1 MAPWRKKVKD
11 ERAKYA
17 GSSAYVPSTDVFPAV
32 SAGGAPDASG
42 DSNWESSPDA
52 PRENAADAPFN
63 AFSGYFPD
71 TPPDTSAYS
80 RDHYGTGG
88 AKRAGYSAKSSGH
101 SNLDAYRASIDH
113 SADTAQ
119 HQSAFASEAGV
130 AGAVGNS
137 HLGVVDAASA
147 MGSSHSSYAGAA
159 GAMGGAYA
167 GKSNGAA
174 TTNAPNPDAIGS
186 TSVMPDLQ
194 HQASDAGA
202 HMPAAA
208 VVAVAAASG
217 DQHAASHESDA
228 PEHAVN
234 AGGNPPLDLTSAEVY
249 TEISRVR
256 KRRRTIKRVL
266 IGVGCFIL
274 ALVLAGGA
282 YALWFMNSLDS
293 ALAPDK
299 ETMSKLDE
307 VLVPAASGEPF
318 YLLLLGS
325 DSREGSWSWTHA
337 ERGDNE
343 RADVIIL
350 TRVDPRNKK
359 LTLLSIPRDTPHK
372 KADGTYEKIN
382 ETYNTDGASGTV
394 KAVADLTGANIS
406 HYAEVHISGLEAVVD
421 LLGGVE
427 VDVPIELSY
436 KTTDNVPITI
446 EPGKQTLNGQ
456 EAQIFARA
464 RHEYES
470 EQDVHRQ
477 DAVRQLLIA
486 IINKTLNRP
495 VTQIPDV
502 VLKEASYIDTDIRS
516 GDIVGR
522 ANAFSGGGSM
532 TVYTGTGPTDG
543 DINPLADDQWRCFL
557 NPEGW
562 KKIMGVVGEG
572 KNPKGVDVNKTA
584 ITWEEV
590 AAETGQKPKSQLS
603 ESSESSENASASAED
618 ESSGEEDE

>member
-1 MAPWRKKVKD
+1 MTPWRKEVND
-11 ERAKYA
+11 ERANYA
-17 GSSAYVPSTDVFPAV
+17 ESSAYVPSTDVFPAV
-32 SAGGAPDASG
+32 SAGGACSTPG
-42 DSNWESSPDA
+42 GSSWGP
-52 PRENAADAPFN
+52 AADTPRDNVAGAPFN
-63 AFSGYFPD
+63 AFSDYFPE
-71 TPPDTSAYS
+71 TPPDTSVYS

-88 AKRAGYSAKSSGH
+88 TKRAGYSAKSSGQ
-101 SNLDAYRASIDH
+101 SNLDAYRTSIEH
-113 SADTAQ
+113 LADGAQ
-119 HQSAFASEAGV
+119 HQ
-130 AGAVGNS
+130 
-137 HLGVVDAASA
+137 
-147 MGSSHSSYAGAA
+147 
-159 GAMGGAYA
+159 GAYA
-167 GKSNGAA
+167 GAPSSA
-174 TTNAPNPDAIGS
+174 TAENASHPDAIGS

-194 HQASDAGA
+194 RQASDAA
-202 HMPAAA
+202 RRTPADIAY
-208 VVAVAAASG
+208 AAASG
-217 DQHAASHESDA
+217 NPHATSHASGTPA
-228 PEHAVN
+228 HASSAN
-234 AGGNPPLDLTSAEVY
+234 GNPPLDLTSAEVY

-266 IGVGCFIL
+266 IGIGCFIL

-293 ALAPDK
+293 ELSPDD
-299 ETMSKLDE
+299 ETMSKLNE

-394 KAVADLTGANIS
+394 KAVAELTGANIS

-446 EPGKQTLNGQ
+446 KPGKQTLNGQ

-495 VTQIPDV
+495 ITQIPDT
-502 VLKEASYIDTDIRS
+502 VLKEASYIDTDMRS
-516 GDIVGR
+516 GDIVGL
-522 ANAFSGGGSM
+522 ANAFAGSGSM

-543 DINPLADDQWRCFL
+543 DINPLADDQWMCFL
-557 NPEGW
+557 NPDGW
-562 KKIMGVVGEG
+562 KKIIGVVEEG
-572 KNPKGVDVNKTA
+572 KNPKGTDVNKTA

-590 AAETGQKPKSQLS
+590 AAESGQNTKG
-603 ESSESSENASASAED
+603 ESSESASVEA